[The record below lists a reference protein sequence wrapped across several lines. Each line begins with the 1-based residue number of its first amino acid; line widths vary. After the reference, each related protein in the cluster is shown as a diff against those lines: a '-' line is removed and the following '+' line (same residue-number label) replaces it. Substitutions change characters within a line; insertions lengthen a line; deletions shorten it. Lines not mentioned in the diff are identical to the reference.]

1 MMMKI
6 NKLNT
11 IGCLLLLTPWDI
23 QGQIMRSSPQYQV
36 RSAVE
41 KRELQEVPFNT
52 LDMMLSFSDD
62 GAEREDEFYLDIFDT
77 PDILNN
83 PDSPMVISNA
93 MNFFLLQ
100 ELNALFDDL
109 NEVERVSS
117 EIVHLKTRNGEYVN
131 ASSIEDIRVGTEA
144 RMKTTLTFAQ
154 TPSPAIEDVEIV
166 LKFIMSDLSYF
177 VTNLT
182 SSVSDDNELRG
193 VYVAIRREIL
203 VQPPDDQ
210 NIVVDLSG
218 GLPKG
223 GATPGDSTQLI
234 MSTVPIVVGVAV
246 LVAVI
251 VFFVFKKREK
261 TGEPVSVK
269 DSEMMYDVE
278 NDVFSMDRSVGST
291 ETKSPDVK
299 VSRIP
304 QEAEE
309 ESPIQ
314 YSISADS
321 GMDTDAPG
329 CDSIFS
335 GISADYASVLS
346 PKSLSGSMMSGFTCT
361 SASTIR
367 ASNVNNNKNKKT
379 GPKSP
384 AGNNSIFNFL
394 DPIEDADEED
404 VDDLELM
411 ERAQPTGHEMNQNA
425 YSGNARESA
434 DETKSSSSSS
444 LEGVSINLP
453 VKSKEKEY
461 AIETTNAPSTNP
473 ASHVLADLEDMET
486 SISSTPRDPTP
497 TNMTHEVQTKSG
509 MNPTPR
515 NNESPV
521 SLSIV
526 DEKEASVATRASNL
540 MSGFFKGM
548 QTTDSTPN
556 SPTSSPTNGGRLNAP
571 GSPMQQVGRH
581 WLTSPEKNPSRRT
594 SISPKLDV
602 NIDYDMMLSNPSPT
616 EEDYNTSSQFNDSIN
631 DSMQMVDKAPHDL
644 DLDALGG
651 RRHAGDTIGGDG
663 SALYQASAMK
673 PTDWSVKSSDAGS
686 VGSSTND
693 DEASQNQTSKI
704 AGESKKSV
712 SASRQLINDLVWL
725 EKKIA
730 TVRGGTKL
738 TRSTPDDSAM
748 YDPNGNQD
756 GAEAESSSDYSTSSS
771 DKDASNIVCRD
782 CFAPPGRLQIVIHS
796 TKDGP
801 AVHTV
806 KDGSSLEG
814 EILPGD
820 LIISV
825 DNIDTRTCTAE
836 EVMKMM
842 ASKSDQERKITV
854 LRFLED
860 V

>member
-6 NKLNT
+6 NKLNA

-23 QGQIMRSSPQYQV
+23 EGQIVRSSPQYQV

-41 KRELQEVPFNT
+41 KRDLQEVPFNP

-77 PDILNN
+77 PDILTNS
-83 PDSPMVISNA
+83 DSPMVISNA
-93 MNFFLLQ
+93 MNFFLLE

-109 NEVERVSS
+109 NEVEKVSS
-117 EIVHLKTRNGEYVN
+117 EIVHLKTRNGTYVN
-131 ASSIEDIRVGTEA
+131 ASSIEDSRVGTES
-144 RMKTTLTFAQ
+144 RMKVTLTFAQ
-154 TPSPAIEDVEIV
+154 TPSPATEDVEIV

-182 SSVSDDNELRG
+182 SSVSDDNELKG
-193 VYVAIRREIL
+193 VYVAIRREIRPTVL
-203 VQPPDDQ
+203 VQPPDQ

-218 GLPKG
+218 GLDQGRGP
-223 GATPGDSTQLI
+223 PGDSTQLI
-234 MSTVPIVVGVAV
+234 ISTVPIVVGVAV
-246 LVAVI
+246 LVAVV
-251 VFFVFKKREK
+251 VFFVFKKRK
-261 TGEPVSVK
+261 KPIEPVSIK

-278 NDVFSMDRSVGST
+278 NEVFSMDRSVEST
-291 ETKSPDVK
+291 DTKSPAVK
-299 VSRIP
+299 VSRKP
-304 QEAEE
+304 QEQ
-309 ESPIQ
+309 ESSIQ

-321 GMDTDAPG
+321 GTDAPG

-335 GISADYASVLS
+335 GISTDYASVLS
-346 PKSLSGSMMSGFTCT
+346 PKSLSGSMMTGFTCA

-367 ASNVNNNKNKKT
+367 ASNLNNNKNKKT
-379 GPKSP
+379 RPKSP

-404 VDDLELM
+404 ADDLELM
-411 ERAQPTGHEMNQNA
+411 ERAQPTGHEMNKNA
-425 YSGNARESA
+425 YSGYARESA
-434 DETKSSSSSS
+434 DVTKS
-444 LEGVSINLP
+444 NLS
-453 VKSKEKEY
+453 VKSKEKDQV
-461 AIETTNAPSTNP
+461 IEVTKAPSTNP
-473 ASHVLADLEDMET
+473 VSHVLADLENMET

-497 TNMTHEVQTKSG
+497 TNMTNKAQTKSG
-509 MNPTPR
+509 INPTPR

-521 SLSIV
+521 SLSKV
-526 DEKEASVATRASNL
+526 DEKEASVTTRASNL

-548 QTTDSTPN
+548 RTSDSTPN
-556 SPTSSPTNGGRLNAP
+556 SPTSSPTNGGTLTAP
-571 GSPMQQVGRH
+571 VSPMQQVGRH
-581 WLTSPEKNPSRRT
+581 WLTSPEKNPSRR
-594 SISPKLDV
+594 IPMSPKVEV
-602 NIDYDMMLSNPSPT
+602 NIDYDMMLSHPSPT
-616 EEDYNTSSQFNDSIN
+616 EEDYNNSSQFNDSIN
-631 DSMQMVDKAPHDL
+631 DSMQIIDKAPQDHL
-644 DLDALGG
+644 DLDPLGG
-651 RRHAGDTIGGDG
+651 RRHAGDKIGGDG

-686 VGSSTND
+686 VGSSTID

-704 AGESKKSV
+704 ACESKKSV

-730 TVRGGTKL
+730 TVRGETKL
-738 TRSTPDDSAM
+738 TRSTPEDSVM
-748 YDPNGNQD
+748 YDPNRNQD
-756 GAEAESSSDYSTSSS
+756 EAESSNDYSCSS

-782 CFAPPGRLQIVIHS
+782 CFAPPGKLQIVIHS

-842 ASKSDQERKITV
+842 ASKGDQERKITV

>member
-1 MMMKI
+1 
-6 NKLNT
+6 
-11 IGCLLLLTPWDI
+11 
-23 QGQIMRSSPQYQV
+23 
-36 RSAVE
+36 
-41 KRELQEVPFNT
+41 
-52 LDMMLSFSDD
+52 MLSFSDD

-77 PDILNN
+77 PDILTNS
-83 PDSPMVISNA
+83 DSPMVISNA

-109 NEVERVSS
+109 NEVEKVSS
-117 EIVHLKTRNGEYVN
+117 EIVHLKTRNGTYVN
-131 ASSIEDIRVGTEA
+131 ASSIEDSRVGTEA

-193 VYVAIRREIL
+193 VYVAIRREIRPEVL
-203 VQPPDDQ
+203 VQPPDQ
-210 NIVVDLSG
+210 NIVVDFSG

-223 GATPGDSTQLI
+223 EATSGDSTQLI

-261 TGEPVSVK
+261 TVEPVSIK

-291 ETKSPDVK
+291 ETKSPDIK
-299 VSRIP
+299 VSRVP

-309 ESPIQ
+309 ESPFQ
-314 YSISADS
+314 YSISGDS

-335 GISADYASVLS
+335 GISADYVSALS

-394 DPIEDADEED
+394 DPIEDTDEED
-404 VDDLELM
+404 VDALELM
-411 ERAQPTGHEMNQNA
+411 ERAQPTGQEMNRHA
-425 YSGNARESA
+425 YSGNARKSA

-444 LEGVSINLP
+444 LEGVSIKLS
-453 VKSKEKEY
+453 VKSKEKDRD
-461 AIETTNAPSTNP
+461 IETTNAPSTNP

-486 SISSTPRDPTP
+486 SISSAPRDPTP
-497 TNMTHEVQTKSG
+497 TSMTHEVQTKSG

-540 MSGFFKGM
+540 MSGFFKGI
-548 QTTDSTPN
+548 QTSDSTPN
-556 SPTSSPTNGGRLNAP
+556 SPTSSPTNGGRLNTS

-581 WLTSPEKNPSRRT
+581 WLTSPEKNQSRRIP
-594 SISPKLDV
+594 ISPEVDV
-602 NIDYDMMLSNPSPT
+602 NIDYDMMLSHPSPT
-616 EEDYNTSSQFNDSIN
+616 EEDCNNSSQFNDSIN
-631 DSMQMVDKAPHDL
+631 DSVQIVDKAPQDL
-644 DLDALGG
+644 DQDALGG
-651 RRHAGDTIGGDG
+651 RRHAGDKIGGDG
-663 SALYQASAMK
+663 SAFYQASAMK

-686 VGSSTND
+686 VGSSTID

-730 TVRGGTKL
+730 TVRGETKL
-738 TRSTPDDSAM
+738 TRSTPEDSAI

-756 GAEAESSSDYSTSSS
+756 GAETESSNDYSTSSS

-782 CFAPPGRLQIVIHS
+782 CFAPPGKLQIVIHS

-806 KDGSSLEG
+806 KNGSSLEG

-825 DNIDTRTCTAE
+825 DNIDTRTCAAE

-854 LRFLED
+854 LRFLEN